1 MNKSPE
7 FMLKEPAEPAE
18 FGVEGELAWLPWV
31 ETLVALAAVLAAYML
46 ASSWNF
52 PIFFLYL
59 ILLFPNQL
67 DTCETVIEHF
77 FANSSLASSLG

>member
-1 MNKSPE
+1 MKNKHICC
-7 FMLKEPAEPAE
+7 LCVDLLQYLPAE

-67 DTCETVIEHF
+67 DTWK
-77 FANSSLASSLG
+77 NKN